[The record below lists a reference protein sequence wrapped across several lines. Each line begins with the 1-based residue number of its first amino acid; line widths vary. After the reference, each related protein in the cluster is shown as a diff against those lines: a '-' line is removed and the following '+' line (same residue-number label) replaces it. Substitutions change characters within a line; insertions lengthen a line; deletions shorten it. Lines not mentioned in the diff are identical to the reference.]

1 MRTSKGCVRV
11 ADINADGHPD
21 LFIGG
26 RVIPG
31 RYPETPTSYILINDG
46 KGHFEDATKAISASL
61 QKIGMV
67 TDAAWIDLNADKKED
82 LVIVGEWM
90 PVTVFINVNGK
101 LENQT
106 TAYFDKQYS
115 GWWNKLL
122 TGDFNHDGKP
132 DLIIGN
138 LGLNTQCK
146 ASSKEPA
153 EMYYKDFDDN
163 GSVDPI
169 FCFYIK
175 DTSYPYVTRDELL
188 DQMSSM
194 RTRYT
199 DYKSYADVTI
209 NDIFTKDELKD
220 AAHLQANYLKTAYF
234 VSGSDGKFHEQTLP
248 LQAQFS
254 PVYTITPVKND
265 KDSAD
270 DILLCGNIN
279 HARLRF
285 GKYDA
290 NYGVLLHNDGK
301 GNFSYVN
308 QQKSGFKLRGDVR
321 SVINVNNTLLFGI
334 NQSGILAYTTRRK

>member
-1 MRTSKGCVRV
+1 
-11 ADINADGHPD
+11 
-21 LFIGG
+21 
-26 RVIPG
+26 
-31 RYPETPTSYILINDG
+31 
-46 KGHFEDATKAISASL
+46 
-61 QKIGMV
+61 MV
-67 TDAAWIDLNADKKED
+67 TDAAWIDLNGDKKED
-82 LVIVGEWM
+82 LIVVGEWM

-101 LENQT
+101 FENKT
-106 TAYFDKQYS
+106 NDYFDKQYS

-146 ASSKEPA
+146 ASDKEPA

-163 GSVDPI
+163 GSVDPVL
-169 FCFYIK
+169 CFYIK

-188 DQMSSM
+188 DQMSTM

-199 DYKSYADVTI
+199 DYKSYADAKIT
-209 NDIFTKDELKD
+209 DIFTAEELRD
-220 AAHLQANYLKTAYF
+220 AGHLKANFLKTACF
-234 VSGSDGKFHEQTLP
+234 ISGSDGKFHEKPLP

-254 PVYTITPVKND
+254 PVFTITSLRNNTD
-265 KDSAD
+265 GNE

-290 NYGVLLHNDGK
+290 NYGILLKNDGK
-301 GNFSYVN
+301 GNFTYVN
-308 QQKSGFKLRGDVR
+308 QRQSGFHLTGDVR
-321 SVINVNNTLLFGI
+321 SVININNTLLFGI
-334 NQSGILAYTTRRK
+334 NQSDIKAYALNRNQQVNTLAAVKSATVGRQADIAEKIKP